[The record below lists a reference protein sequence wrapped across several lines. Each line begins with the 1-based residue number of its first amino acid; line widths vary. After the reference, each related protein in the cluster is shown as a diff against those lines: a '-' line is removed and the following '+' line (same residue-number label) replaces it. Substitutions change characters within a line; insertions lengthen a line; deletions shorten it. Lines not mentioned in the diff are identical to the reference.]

1 MENIQ
6 LNNGQTVIIGSNKDV
21 IEAIKYC
28 CYELASLVLGKIE
41 I

>member
-21 IEAIKYC
+21 IEAI
-28 CYELASLVLGKIE
+28 GE
-41 I
+41 ILLL